1 MWWSPSLAV
10 LTVFRGI
17 ECFVSDFFVR
27 NLFVTIICLREQFF
41 GHFCLPRIFCP
52 MVRIDFVLVGCMG
65 ILSMFS
71 SILINQ
77 WVVHVDIMFS

>member
-1 MWWSPSLAV
+1 MQLLPPLVAS
-10 LTVFRGI
+10 VFR
-17 ECFVSDFFVR
+17 F
-27 NLFVTIICLREQFF
+27 N
-41 GHFCLPRIFCP
+41 FCP
-52 MVRIDFVLVGCMG
+52 MVHIDFVFVGCMG